1 MYLDP
6 RGLFMLV
13 VLVGVTGWVIRGLMS
28 SWHRIQNHSTTGAN
42 LEDMEERLRKVES
55 TTTSILLEVQTIRE
69 KERFMAKLQA
79 SATTREISSKIG
91 STSESDVSPLVTQN
105 IPVIPRAKLPR

>member
-1 MYLDP
+1 MFIDP
-6 RGLFMLV
+6 RGLFMMV

-28 SWHRIQNHSTTGAN
+28 SWSKLQNQGKTGAN
-42 LEDMEERLRKVES
+42 LDDMEERLRKVES

-79 SATTREISSKIG
+79 SATTREISSKAVV
-91 STSESDVSPLVTQN
+91 TSEGDVSPLVTQN